1 MNKDTVMTLKNLRK
15 DIEAISNLP
24 KWLDYDSVKFTRLK
38 VLAEIDKTIKRK
50 L

>member
-15 DIEAISNLP
+15 DIESIVIP
-24 KWLDYDSVKFTRLK
+24 DWLDYDSVKFTRLK
-38 VLAEIDKTIKRK
+38 VLTEIDKTIKRK